1 MYNWEIRHEEANIE
15 MMSEVLKIS
24 PRLAQVMVNRGIRT
38 RNTALRYLNPK
49 IETMHDTG
57 LLKDMDLGLDILTE
71 SLRKKE
77 KIVVFGDYD
86 VDGVISVVILYKAL
100 KRLGADVTY
109 YIPHREHEGYGL
121 NMTAIKRIHEAQT
134 DLIITCDN
142 GIAALQEAEYVKETG
157 IKMIIID
164 HHEPSFITDTDGQ
177 KHNVLPKA
185 DAIIDPKQKEC
196 TYPFKK
202 LCAGALVY
210 KFVKYLFQ
218 RLNKNFN
225 TDEYLVFAMIATFC
239 DIVDLQDENRIIAK
253 NGLRILNNNKAIN
266 LGLNALINIKSLS
279 EKELTNFCI
288 GFIIGPCINA
298 CGRLETAALAVEL
311 FTTENPEE
319 AKELAQRLSTLN
331 DNRKLLTQQSTKSAL
346 EQLNNS
352 GQYNDG
358 VIVFYDPKMH
368 ESIIGIVAGRIK
380 EQLSRPTIVF
390 TQGENLVKGSA
401 RSVEGYNIYEE
412 LFKCRD
418 LFERFG
424 GHPMA
429 AGISLKEENIE
440 ELRKR
445 LNSEIAATAD
455 FTQTLYCE
463 SELQLSEIT
472 FDLARELTYL
482 APFGKANEEPLFL
495 SRNLSP
501 ASIKVIEG
509 KSTIILQFNVEGT
522 NRQIKAVSFGLVEVL
537 RERLDELYSEYETEK
552 IVCGILRNCDLLM
565 DLVYSVQINNYN
577 NDVSVQMMIKDFRLH
592 RGN

>member
-15 MMSEVLKIS
+15 LMSEVLKIS
-24 PRLAQVMVNRGIRT
+24 KRLAQVMVNRGIRT
-38 RNTALRYLNPK
+38 RNTALKYLNPK
-49 IETMHDTG
+49 IEAMHDPR
-57 LLKDMDLGLDILTE
+57 LIKDMDKAIDILTE
-71 SLRKKE
+71 SLIKNE

-100 KRLGADVTY
+100 KLLGADVTY

-121 NMTAIKRIHEAQT
+121 NMTAIKRMHEAQT
-134 DLIITCDN
+134 DLIIACDN
-142 GIAALQEAEYVKETG
+142 GIAALQEAEYIKENG
-157 IKMIIID
+157 IKLIIID
-164 HHEPSFITDTDGQ
+164 HHEPSFVTDSEGERQD
-177 KHNVLPKA
+177 VLPKA
-185 DAIIDPKQKEC
+185 DAVIDPKQQEC

-218 RLNKNFN
+218 RLNKDFD

-253 NGLRILNNNKAIN
+253 NGLRVLNNNKSLN
-266 LGLNALINIKSLS
+266 MGLNALIDAKSLS

-298 CGRLETAALAVEL
+298 CGRLETAGLAVEL
-311 FTTENPEE
+311 FTTDNPEE
-319 AKELAQRLSTLN
+319 AKELALRLCTLN
-331 DNRKLLTQQSTKSAL
+331 DNRKLLTQHSTKSAL
-346 EQLNNS
+346 EQLS
-352 GQYNDG
+352 STGQCNDS

-380 EQLSRPTIVF
+380 EQLSRPAIVF
-390 TQGENLVKGSA
+390 TQGETLVKGSA

-440 ELRKR
+440 DLRQR
-445 LNSEIAATAD
+445 LNSDIAATMD

-463 SELQLSEIT
+463 SEMPLSEVT

-482 APFGKANEEPLFL
+482 APFGKANDEPLFL
-495 SRNLSP
+495 SRNLRL
-501 ASIKVIEG
+501 ASIKVIEN
-509 KSTIILQFNVEGT
+509 KSTIIFQFNVEDT
-522 NRQIKAVSFGLVEVL
+522 KRQIKAVSFGMVEIF
-537 RERLDELYSEYETEK
+537 RERLEELYSEYETEK
-552 IVCGILRNCDLLM
+552 ILCGILRNCDLLI
-565 DLVYSVQINNYN
+565 DLVYSVQINTYN
-577 NDVSVQMMIKDFRLH
+577 NDVSVQMMVKDFKLH